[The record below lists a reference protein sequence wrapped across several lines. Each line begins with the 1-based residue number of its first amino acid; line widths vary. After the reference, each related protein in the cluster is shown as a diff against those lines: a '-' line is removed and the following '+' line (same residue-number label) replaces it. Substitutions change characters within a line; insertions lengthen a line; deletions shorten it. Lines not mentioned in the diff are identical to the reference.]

1 MEVFNPLVVFLLS
14 EMTEEKFRRSFLRGT
29 GATVTALGVL
39 GSAGTVAADVD
50 IPLSTRGDGWEVGV
64 SAEQYDT
71 PNQRGARLED
81 IYRRDRSNILV
92 DSLETL
98 VHDGAVT
105 RTAQADA
112 SASEVNVTT
121 ARVTEAYLSTTSPV
135 TNGSVD
141 LYQRVLVSEDTPA
154 ILLESEATLPASGE
168 FTVYTIANPTIGS
181 ADGADNEAWL
191 TSRDEYDVVVATHD
205 GQYVAFAQRQDWRK
219 AFDGHRIGAVDGK
232 TAWDD
237 IYTENDGWIDS
248 NDHNQ
253 GRIDVGF
260 GCYAGDVDSLSW
272 LTGVGIGQSER
283 DAVSNVVSVLE
294 NGYET
299 EREKYVPWM

>member
-1 MEVFNPLVVFLLS
+1 MS
-14 EMTEEKFRRSFLRGT
+14 EEKFRRSFLKGA
-29 GATVTALGVL
+29 GATVTALGGL
-39 GSAGTVAADVD
+39 GSVGTVAADVD
-50 IPLSTRGDGWEVGV
+50 IPLSTRENGWEVGV

-71 PNQRGARLED
+71 PDQQGARLED
-81 IYRRDRSNILV
+81 IYKRDRSNILV
-92 DSLETL
+92 DSLDTI
-98 VHDGAVT
+98 VHDGTVT
-105 RTAQADA
+105 RTAHADA

-121 ARVTEAYLSTTSPV
+121 ARVTEAYLSTTLPV

-141 LYQRVLVSEDTPA
+141 LYQRVLVSKDTPA
-154 ILLESEATLPASGE
+154 ILLESEATLPAAGE
-168 FTVYTIANPTIGS
+168 YTVYTIANPTIGS
-181 ADGADNEAWL
+181 ANGADNEAWL
-191 TSRDEYDVVVATHD
+191 TSRDEYDVVVATH
-205 GQYVAFAQRQDWRK
+205 GEQYVAFAQRQDWRK
-219 AFDGHRIGAVDGK
+219 AFDGQRIGAVGGK

-260 GCYAGDVDSLSW
+260 GCYVGDVESLSW
-272 LTGVGIGQSER
+272 VTGVGIGQSER

-299 EREKYVPWM
+299 EREKYVPWT